1 MKTQGCENEIQRNPS
16 NRKWPNLHSRKLA
29 QRRNDMLKRKRSSNT
44 EKTATSLRGV
54 LEHLRGETAI
64 QAAIRA
70 WIEAGFHPVMAR
82 AMTGDNPKAS
92 LALLAEVRGSR

>member
-29 QRRNDMLKRKRSSNT
+29 QGMQRRNDMLKRKRSSNT
-44 EKTATSLRGV
+44 EKTGV
-54 LEHLRGETAI
+54 IIPFEAPI

>member
-1 MKTQGCENEIQRNPS
+1 
-16 NRKWPNLHSRKLA
+16 
-29 QRRNDMLKRKRSSNT
+29 MLKRKRSSNT
-44 EKTATSLRGV
+44 EKTGV
-54 LEHLRGETAI
+54 ISPFEAPI

-92 LALLAEVRGSR
+92 LALLAEVRRGGFRFGIKTRQSREKG

>member
-1 MKTQGCENEIQRNPS
+1 MTDKNNE
-16 NRKWPNLHSRKLA
+16 K
-29 QRRNDMLKRKRSSNT
+29 D
-44 EKTATSLRGV
+44 EKDERPVRA
-54 LEHLRGETAI
+54 EEAPI